1 MKEVSF
7 LGREHNA
14 ELISGR
20 ATLLVTMDVGP
31 RIIYAGVDEGP
42 NLFFTFPDGSG
53 SLGNSEYRLYG
64 GHRLWISPEEPDKT
78 MQPDNDP
85 VEYRLVDGEHQ
96 FHTRPDVN
104 RIGKEMAI
112 KARGD
117 ERFSIRHSLTNHNA
131 FDIELGA
138 WALSMIDAG
147 GKVYFPQPPFQSHEE
162 RVLPTRPLTT
172 WAYTKLA
179 DSRWI
184 WGDKVASLTQDSEKG
199 PQKIGTFVVQGFAAA
214 EIKGVVLL
222 KSFPATEGEKYPD
235 FGCNFETFTNQD
247 MIEIESLSPLVRL
260 KPGATLHHYE
270 DWRFFPGESIPADDD
285 AAAEKLHELRL
296 QL

>member
-1 MKEVSF
+1 VREVSF
-7 LGREHNA
+7 LGRPRNA
-14 ELISGR
+14 ELTSGR
-20 ATLLVTMDVGP
+20 ARLLVTLGVGP
-31 RIIYAGVDEGP
+31 RVIYAGIDDGP
-42 NLFFTFPDGSG
+42 NLFFTFADGAG
-53 SLGNSEYRLYG
+53 NLGGGEYQLYG

-96 FHTRPDVN
+96 FHSSPDIN
-104 RIGKEMAI
+104 RIGKELAI
-112 KARGD
+112 TPLGE
-117 ERFSIRHSLTNHNA
+117 ERFSIRHSVTNHNA

-147 GKVYFPQPPFQSHEE
+147 GKVFFPQPPFQSHEE

-172 WAYTKLA
+172 WGYTKLA
-179 DSRWI
+179 DPRWT
-184 WGDKVASLTQDSEKG
+184 WGDRVASLRQDPTAG
-199 PQKIGTFVVQGFAAA
+199 PQKIGTFVAQGYAAA

-222 KSFPATEGEKYPD
+222 KSFPAVEGENYPD
-235 FGCNFETFTNQD
+235 YGCNFETFTNQE

-260 KPGATLHHYE
+260 KPGATLRHVE
-270 DWRFFPGESIPADDD
+270 SWRFFPGESIPLDDD
-285 AAAEKLHELRL
+285 SAFEKLSQLRS